1 MHSFQPAPAARS
13 NQFASNAARTDQRTF
28 QRVPINM
35 QGRLML
41 ANYEEYECLVTEM
54 SPGDLHVTCLGRPR
68 TGERV
73 IAYVDHLGRVEGNV
87 VAVDGRGF
95 SMSINATERKRE
107 KLAAQLTWLA
117 NKHEL
122 GLPEDRR
129 HDRLTPR
136 SISSELTLEDGT
148 QYICRIMD
156 LSLSGAAV
164 DLEVRPAIGTAVRLG
179 NMRGRIVR
187 HFMEGVAIEF
197 LSLQSR
203 ETLREFL

>member
-1 MHSFQPAPAARS
+1 MHSFQPAQTHRPAPRPE
-13 NQFASNAARTDQRTF
+13 QGVF

-41 ANYEEYECLVTEM
+41 ANYEEFECMVIDM
-54 SPGDLHVTCLGRPR
+54 SPGDMYVTCAGSEPVHDRI
-68 TGERV
+68 V
-73 IAYVDHLGRVEGNV
+73 AYIDHLGRVEGHV
-87 VAVDGRGF
+87 QTVDMRGF
-95 SMSINATERKRE
+95 TMSINATERKRE

-136 SISSELTLEDGT
+136 ETKTDLTLEDGT
-148 QYICRIMD
+148 RYTCRIME

-164 DLEVRPAIGTAVRLG
+164 DCEVRPPLGTPVRLG
-179 NMRGRIVR
+179 NMRGRVVR
-187 HFMEGVAIEF
+187 HFSEGVAIEF
-197 LSLQSR
+197 LSVQSR

>member
-1 MHSFQPAPAARS
+1 MHAFQQAQTQRPAPRPEQGA
-13 NQFASNAARTDQRTF
+13 F

-41 ANYEEYECLVTEM
+41 ANYEEYECLVIDM
-54 SPGDLHVTCLGRPR
+54 SPGDMYVTCQGRPR
-68 TGERV
+68 SGERV
-73 IAYVDHLGRVEGNV
+73 IAYIDHLGRVEGYV
-87 VAVDGRGF
+87 LAVDARGF
-95 SMSINATERKRE
+95 TMSITATERKRE

-136 SISSELTLEDGT
+136 ETKTEITLEDGT
-148 QYICRIMD
+148 KYLCRIMD

-164 DLEVRPAIGTAVRLG
+164 DVEVRPAIGTAVRLG
-179 NMRGRIVR
+179 NMRGRVVR
-187 HFMEGVAIEF
+187 HFVEGVAIEF
-197 LSLQSR
+197 LSVQSR

>member
-1 MHSFQPAPAARS
+1 MYSFQATQNSNTAPPA
-13 NQFASNAARTDQRTF
+13 QQRAF
-28 QRVPINM
+28 QRVAVNL

-41 ANYEEYECLVTEM
+41 ANYEEYVCKVIDM
-54 SPGDLHVTCLGRPR
+54 SPGDVNFACAGRPR
-68 TGERV
+68 ANERV
-73 IAYVDHLGRVEGNV
+73 IAYIDHLGRVEGTV
-87 VAVDGRGF
+87 TKLTEDGFVISIVATG
-95 SMSINATERKRE
+95 RKRE
-107 KLAAQLTWLA
+107 KLAAQLTWIA

-136 SISSELTLEDGT
+136 NTVTQLTLEDGRR
-148 QYICRIMD
+148 YPCRLMD

-164 DLEVRPAIGTAVRLG
+164 DIDIRPPIGTAVQLG

-187 HFMEGVAIEF
+187 HFLEGVAIEF

-203 ETLREFL
+203 EALTEFL